1 MVAFNRKKRNKL
13 RLKFCTA
20 KLVLYRHFSKLSF
33 KSGGGGGNFY
43 VLIKID
49 KKMSEIGE

>member
-1 MVAFNRKKRNKL
+1 MVALNRRKRNKL

-33 KSGGGGGNFY
+33 KSGGGGNFY

-49 KKMSEIGE
+49 KKMSELGE